1 MEDIHLSK
9 AEFKELLNAPR
20 PSGMIRIKYDPDNS
34 LHSNIVEGAVD
45 AGLLEAEPSR
55 NDVIQFSADFNIF
68 MMNADDFEIVEE
80 GSEDPGAAEG
90 GRRKRKSVS
99 RLNKKTRRSK
109 RK

>member
-1 MEDIHLSK
+1 MEDLRLSK
-9 AEFKELLNAPR
+9 AEFEQLLKATR

-34 LHSNIVEGAVD
+34 LHENIVEGAMD
-45 AGLLEAEPSR
+45 AGLLEEEPNR

-90 GRRKRKSVS
+90 GKRKRKSRRKTKRVS
-99 RLNKKTRRSK
+99 KK
-109 RK
+109 